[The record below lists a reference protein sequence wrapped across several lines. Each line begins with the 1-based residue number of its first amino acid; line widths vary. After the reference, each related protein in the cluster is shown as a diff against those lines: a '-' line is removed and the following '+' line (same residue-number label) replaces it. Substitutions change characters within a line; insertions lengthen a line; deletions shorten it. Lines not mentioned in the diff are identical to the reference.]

1 MKKVRK
7 RNQKGVVSG
16 AQKIYLAQSRRTAIA
31 AFWRWAKRW
40 RGDEP
45 KAVECVESDLEELLA
60 HFKEPAALG
69 PTLRTTNPI
78 ERTFREVRR
87 RTKPMT
93 VVNNNDSL
101 ERVAYSV
108 FHHLNTSGK
117 GALSKLLHKT
127 RDMTGV

>member
-1 MKKVRK
+1 M
-7 RNQKGVVSG
+7 SG
-16 AQKIYLAQSRRTAIA
+16 AQKVYLAETRREAIA

-45 KAVECVESDLEELLA
+45 KAVECIESDLEELLA
-60 HFKEPAALG
+60 HLKEPPALRA
-69 PTLRTTNPI
+69 TLRTTNPI

-93 VVNNNDSL
+93 VMNNKESL

-108 FHHLNTSGK
+108 FHHLNTSWERRP
-117 GALSKLLHKT
+117 LST
-127 RDMTGV
+127 STQNP